1 MKTCPLKVD
10 EDACEQ
16 CHWNFGH
23 DRCAIFSIA
32 VDLSV
37 LAEESVKQTKFLERI
52 AFYSAN

>member
-23 DRCAIFSIA
+23 DRCAVFSAA

-37 LAEESVKQTKFLERI
+37 LAEESVKQTKLLEKMLS
-52 AFYSAN
+52 SAN